1 MVDERLI
8 YHLRPILTCFN
19 IFLQNPAPS
28 KQQGKKVSQPAP
40 LSPTLKWHSRP
51 YASRDYQC

>member
-40 LSPTLKWHSRP
+40 LSPM
-51 YASRDYQC
+51 DNF